1 MPFFKSARSAQLAV
15 TRAEKAH
22 RSAEFNAA
30 AVAAAAH
37 VEGLPRDSFHVRV
50 AEGCAVSAYNIARLT
65 YLAAVDSGF
74 YPRSRL
80 FDLPDAATRALVE
93 ANVD

>member
-1 MPFFKSARSAQLAV
+1 MPACR
-15 TRAEKAH
+15 
-22 RSAEFNAA
+22 
-30 AVAAAAH
+30 
-37 VEGLPRDSFHVRV
+37 
-50 AEGCAVSAYNIARLT
+50 CAMAAYNIARLT